1 MYQAAVFLHLAAA
14 ITWIGGSLFLAL
26 VLIPTMRRFAPAP
39 SATAASAPIPT
50 PAGAGRNNDPAA
62 TAAPLSGG
70 QNDDDDGS
78 ASPQA
83 GSRND
88 APLGATPPPAAMLPA
103 IARRFRIISWLCILL
118 LVATG
123 LYILPTRYGIGFAE
137 FFSLGGHFIATLQVK
152 VALAAIVIWL
162 SFIHD
167 FIIGPYVSRLTQAAP
182 PGQPPHPRLPLL
194 RKLLIW
200 TARLNLAL
208 TALIVIVAVTMTRG
222 APV

>member
-1 MYQAAVFLHLAAA
+1 MLA
-14 ITWIGGSLFLAL
+14 
-26 VLIPTMRRFAPAP
+26 
-39 SATAASAPIPT
+39 
-50 PAGAGRNNDPAA
+50 
-62 TAAPLSGG
+62 
-70 QNDDDDGS
+70 
-78 ASPQA
+78 
-83 GSRND
+83 
-88 APLGATPPPAAMLPA
+88 A

-123 LYILPTRYGIGFAE
+123 LYILPTRYGIGIGIAE
-137 FFSLGGHFIATLQVK
+137 FFSLGGHFAATLQVK

-167 FIIGPYVSRLTQAAP
+167 FILGPYVNRLTQETP

-194 RKLLIW
+194 RRLVIW

-208 TALIVIVAVTMTRG
+208 TVLIVIVAVTMTRG

>member
-26 VLIPTMRRFAPAP
+26 VLIPAMRRLAPAP
-39 SATAASAPIPT
+39 PPTPTPPPAPASAGWNDTAA
-50 PAGAGRNNDPAA
+50 GASRNDV
-62 TAAPLSGG
+62 
-70 QNDDDDGS
+70 DD
-78 ASPQA
+78 AIAMPA

-88 APLGATPPPAAMLPA
+88 AAPVTTSPPAGMLQA
-103 IARRFRIISWLCILL
+103 IAHRFRIISWLCILL

-123 LYILPTRYGIGFAE
+123 LYILPTRYGIGFAQ
-137 FFSLGGHFIATLQVK
+137 FFSQGGHFIAVLQVK

-167 FIIGPYVSRLTQAAP
+167 FIIGPYVSRLTQAAQR
-182 PGQPPHPRLPLL
+182 GQPPHPRLPLL
-194 RKLLIW
+194 RRLVIW

>member
-39 SATAASAPIPT
+39 PAPTPA
-50 PAGAGRNNDPAA
+50 PAGAGRNDADDAA
-62 TAAPLSGG
+62 
-70 QNDDDDGS
+70 
-78 ASPQA
+78 
-83 GSRND
+83 
-88 APLGATPPPAAMLPA
+88 GATPTPPPPAMLPT

-137 FFSLGGHFIATLQVK
+137 FFSQGGHFIATLQVK

-167 FIIGPYVSRLTQAAP
+167 FILGPYVSRLTQAAP

-194 RKLLIW
+194 RKLVIW

>member
-1 MYQAAVFLHLAAA
+1 MLA
-14 ITWIGGSLFLAL
+14 
-26 VLIPTMRRFAPAP
+26 
-39 SATAASAPIPT
+39 
-50 PAGAGRNNDPAA
+50 
-62 TAAPLSGG
+62 
-70 QNDDDDGS
+70 
-78 ASPQA
+78 
-83 GSRND
+83 
-88 APLGATPPPAAMLPA
+88 A

-123 LYILPTRYGIGFAE
+123 LYILPTRYGIGIAE
-137 FFSLGGHFIATLQVK
+137 FFSLGGHFAATLQVGADGVDGGAQLGGIADGGDGEAGVHK

-167 FIIGPYVSRLTQAAP
+167 FILGPYVNRLMQETP

-194 RKLLIW
+194 RRLVIW

-208 TALIVIVAVTMTRG
+208 TVLIVIVAVTMTRG

>member
-26 VLIPTMRRFAPAP
+26 VLIPAMRRFAPAP
-39 SATAASAPIPT
+39 
-50 PAGAGRNNDPAA
+50 AGAGRNDADDAA
-62 TAAPLSGG
+62 
-70 QNDDDDGS
+70 
-78 ASPQA
+78 
-83 GSRND
+83 
-88 APLGATPPPAAMLPA
+88 GATPPPPAMLPA

-137 FFSLGGHFIATLQVK
+137 FFSLGGHFIVTLQVK
-152 VALAAIVIWL
+152 VALAAIVIWM

-167 FIIGPYVSRLTQAAP
+167 FILGPYVSRLTQAAP

>member
-39 SATAASAPIPT
+39 PPAPTPT
-50 PAGAGRNNDPAA
+50 PAGAGRNA
-62 TAAPLSGG
+62 AAPTPS
-70 QNDDDDGS
+70 
-78 ASPQA
+78 
-83 GSRND
+83 
-88 APLGATPPPAAMLPA
+88 TPPPAAMLPA

-123 LYILPTRYGIGFAE
+123 LYILPARYGIGFAE
-137 FFSLGGHFIATLQVK
+137 FFSQGGHFIATLQVK

-167 FIIGPYVSRLTQAAP
+167 FILGPYVSRLTQAAQQ
-182 PGQPPHPRLPLL
+182 GQEPHPRLPLL